1 MNLGSLLKPEAVRV
15 LGSVTSKKRLM
26 RELCDVAA
34 GCYGIDTDT
43 AMAALQDRESIG
55 PTGVGNG
62 VALPHARIATLD
74 RVAGVFVKLE
84 RPVPFDA
91 VDRVPVDLVFGLFAP
106 EDSGVHHLKALAVV
120 ARALRQTKVQMKLRA
135 NDDPLTLHAI
145 LVDAQESQ
153 AA

>member
-26 RELCDVAA
+26 RDLCDVAA
-34 GCYGIDTDT
+34 GCYGIDADSGLT
-43 AMAALQDRESIG
+43 ALQDRESIG

-62 VALPHARIATLD
+62 VALPHARIAGLD
-74 RVAGVFVKLE
+74 RVVGVFVKLD
-84 RPVPFDA
+84 RPVAFDA

-106 EDSGVHHLKALAVV
+106 EDGGVLHLKALAVV
-120 ARALRQTKVQMKLRA
+120 ARVLRQNKVQMKLRA